1 MLIKK
6 IVIVLLLCTA
16 ATLLFV
22 ACGGTGTAGGTT
34 NTPSIE
40 GTTGNTGTSGSSVA
54 VHMSFQTFTQPSVTI
69 SKGSSITLI
78 DDVPVPHHIA
88 NGTWDNNTAKS
99 VKETDAPA
107 INVQLNGNDQEVIG
121 PFTAV
126 GTYHL
131 YCAIHPGMNLTVIAQ

>member
-6 IVIVLLLCTA
+6 IVIVLLLCSA

-22 ACGGTGTAGGTT
+22 ACGGTGTPGGTT
-34 NTPSIE
+34 STPTIE

-54 VHMSFQTFTQPSVTI
+54 VHMSFQTFAQPSLTI

-88 NGTWDNNTAKS
+88 NGTWDNNAAQLL
-99 VKETDAPA
+99 KEPNAPTV
-107 INVQLNGNDQEVIG
+107 NVQFNGNDQQVIG
-121 PFTAV
+121 PFTTA

-131 YCAIHPGMNLTVIAQ
+131 YCTIHPGMNLTVIVQ